1 MTTKSDLRKLR
12 AAPWIDFR
20 DVTLTYYIDT
30 TISEIIHRATKG
42 ETMYRMFL
50 FGFIHNE
57 EHYCEKFIDGVKK
70 KFPDI
75 DFTEVKHSGGIDY
88 TFSWKD

>member
-1 MTTKSDLRKLR
+1 MPTKSDLRKLYTTYK
-12 AAPWIDFR
+12 DFR
-20 DVTLTYYIDT
+20 DVSLTYYIDT
-30 TISEIIHRATKG
+30 TIAEIIHRATKG

-50 FGFIHNE
+50 FGFIHHE
-57 EHYCEKFIDGVKK
+57 GHCEKFIDGVKK

-75 DFTEVKHSGGIDY
+75 DVTDMVKHSGGIDY